1 MHPRVLQF
9 VANRRPSTPRRRGAA
24 VVEFAIVAPVFFLV
38 MLGMIE
44 FGRMAMVQQVITNAA
59 REGARI
65 AVLDNSTK
73 ARVTNKVKDYLKSSN
88 ITSATINV
96 TPDPPSSAAYDE
108 SVTVT
113 VSVPF
118 NDVSWLPAPFFFG
131 GKSLQAESVM
141 RRETVE

>member
-1 MHPRVLQF
+1 MTADHRT
-9 VANRRPSTPRRRGAA
+9 SESRRGAA

-38 MLGMIE
+38 ILGMIE

-65 AVLDNSTK
+65 GVLDDSTTQD
-73 ARVTNKVKDYLKSSN
+73 VTSTVDNYLD
-88 ITSATINV
+88 SAGIRNASV
-96 TPDPPSSAAYDE
+96 TVSPNPPSSALYGQ

-113 VSVPF
+113 VSIPF
-118 NDVSWLPAPFFFG
+118 GNVSWLPTPKFISG
-131 GKSLQAESVM
+131 QTLRAEAVM